1 MLRTSLRGFSV
12 LACLGAIGCASVGFQ
27 QPLSAIAIELDETPF
42 HPQTKYMCG
51 PSALATVFH
60 RSGLEISSEKLAEQV
75 YVPRRRGS
83 LQIEMVAATRRH
95 DRLAVLVD
103 GNLQAILDEL
113 KLDRPVLVLQNL
125 GLKRFPVW
133 HYAVVIGYDP
143 DDDSF
148 ILRSGTTKRLVIR
161 RSRFARTWARAER
174 WAIVVLKPGEL
185 PQSQD
190 ATTYVNAVVGLESTG
205 RLHAAFRAYQAG
217 LTRWPSNNLLLFGYG
232 NTLYELEEI
241 ELAAKAYQDLLVV
254 SPEYLPAL
262 NNLAQVLGEL
272 GCRREALA
280 LVDRASQP
288 VDSSFRGI
296 LAETRRSI
304 SNRPDTECGVVI
316 NQRPGPFPPGH
327 P

>member
-1 MLRTSLRGFSV
+1 
-12 LACLGAIGCASVGFQ
+12 
-27 QPLSAIAIELDETPF
+27 
-42 HPQTKYMCG
+42 MCG

-60 RSGLEISSEKLAEQV
+60 RSGLEISSERLAEQV

-205 RLHAAFRAYQAG
+205 RLHAAFRASRLQPCSPGTCA
-217 LTRWPSNNLLLFGYG
+217 RLF
-232 NTLYELEEI
+232 
-241 ELAAKAYQDLLVV
+241 
-254 SPEYLPAL
+254 
-262 NNLAQVLGEL
+262 
-272 GCRREALA
+272 
-280 LVDRASQP
+280 
-288 VDSSFRGI
+288 
-296 LAETRRSI
+296 
-304 SNRPDTECGVVI
+304 CGG
-316 NQRPGPFPPGH
+316 R
-327 P
+327 

>member
-1 MLRTSLRGFSV
+1 VLRTSLRGFSV
-12 LACLGAIGCASVGFQ
+12 LAFLSAIGCASVGSQ

-42 HPQTKYMCG
+42 YPQTKYMCG

-75 YVPRRRGS
+75 YVPGRRGS

-103 GNLQAILDEL
+103 GNLLAIVDEL

-190 ATTYVNAVVGLESTG
+190 AATYVNAVVGLESTG

-232 NTLYELEEI
+232 NALYELEEI
-241 ELAAKAYQDLLVV
+241 ESAAKAYQDLLVV
-254 SPEYLPAL
+254 SPDYLPAL

-280 LVDRASQP
+280 LVDRASQLG
-288 VDSSFRGI
+288 DSSFRGI

-304 SNRPDTECGVVI
+304 SSRPDTECGVVI